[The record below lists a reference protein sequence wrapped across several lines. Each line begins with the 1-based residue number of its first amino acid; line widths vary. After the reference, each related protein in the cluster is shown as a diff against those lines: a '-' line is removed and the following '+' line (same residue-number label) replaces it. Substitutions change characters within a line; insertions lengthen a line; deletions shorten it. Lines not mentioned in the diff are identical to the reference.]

1 MKDDLKLEFSK
12 KAGPTLT
19 VDWQLYAKYF
29 DESDITDAEKREVI
43 ETLWSI
49 VVSFIDMG
57 FDVRSPEDA
66 CGQETEVDPLTDA
79 DVVPSSKGHFNDATN
94 KSGAER
100 AKPKP
105 PKRSM

>member
-29 DESDITDAEKREVI
+29 DESDMTDAEKREVI
-43 ETLWSI
+43 ATLWSI

-57 FDVRSPEDA
+57 FDVRSPDA
-66 CGQETEVDPLTDA
+66 SCGQDASGNPEVVV
-79 DVVPSSKGHFNDATN
+79 DVVPSIVDHWDDATN
-94 KSGAER
+94 KSGAKPEG
-100 AKPKP
+100 PKP
-105 PKRSM
+105 PMRSK